1 MARNYKNPTEKAY
14 FDKRKALLKR
24 INRAIKAGIQG
35 VKQIPKIPKEI
46 TEGSIRNLEKIG
58 KGLLKKSYLVTD
70 EGKVL
75 KGEKEISKFRHR
87 EAGLKAAQT
96 AKENKLKRVQEF
108 KEKVEKATEDIVDLT
123 EPGEMPDQYQWTDTD
138 AFDNEDLD
146 DEIIYMPP
154 APSFGE
160 ESEDEEDEEKTSKSK
175 PNDGLSYSP
184 EEYLESLEQVKE
196 YIEELEPSN
205 PANAAR
211 NDKRKLYLFR
221 LINAAERENDVG
233 LAYRLHEA
241 AENGDLKELLDTGID
256 GSDRESEV
264 ALSELEVL
272 ISGRAMTPEESRM
285 IHDLQVELRGYDPAE
300 YD

>member
-14 FDKRKALLKR
+14 FAKRKALLKR
-24 INRAIKAGIQG
+24 INRAVKAGIQG
-35 VKQIPKIPKEI
+35 VKQIPTIPKKI
-46 TEGSIRNLEKIG
+46 TEASIRNLEKVG
-58 KGLLKKSYLVTD
+58 KGLLKKAYLVTE

-75 KGEKEISKFRHR
+75 KGEKEISKYRHR
-87 EAGLKAAQT
+87 EAGLKAAKT

-108 KEKVEKATEDIVDLT
+108 KEKVEKATEDMVDLT
-123 EPGEMPDQYQWTDTD
+123 EPGAMPDQYQWTDTD

-175 PNDGLSYSP
+175 SNNDLPYSP
-184 EEYLESLEQVKE
+184 QEYLESLEQVKE

-233 LAYRLHEA
+233 LGYRLHEA
-241 AENGDLKELLDTGID
+241 AERGDLKELLDTGID